1 MLASSIG
8 LLTNPKKLAD
18 TFLLSN
24 GFKGVTNKTISTYIN
39 YLLESYLI
47 RLTGMIKEK
56 KYISTHSKY
65 YFVDVG
71 LRNARLN

>member
-39 YLLESYLI
+39 YLLESFLI

-56 KYISTHSKY
+56 K
-65 YFVDVG
+65 
-71 LRNARLN
+71 